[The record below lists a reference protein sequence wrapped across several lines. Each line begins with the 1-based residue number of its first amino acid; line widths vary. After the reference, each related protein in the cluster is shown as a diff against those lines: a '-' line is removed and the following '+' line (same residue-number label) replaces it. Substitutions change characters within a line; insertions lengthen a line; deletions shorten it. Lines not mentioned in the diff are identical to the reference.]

1 MLRFFVIFVI
11 NIRSLL
17 SSDILLLNIDFQG
30 FVISKDALDNGFN
43 TDDGLPDTCGPQQGK
58 GNFCKLLFCK
68 TYICTMILI
77 CTVTIQER
85 QELWGGG
92 EVLGI
97 IIL

>member
-43 TDDGLPDTCGPQQGK
+43 TDDGLPDTCGPQQAK
-58 GNFCKLLFCK
+58 VIFVNYCSVKPTF
-68 TYICTMILI
+68 
-77 CTVTIQER
+77 VP
-85 QELWGGG
+85 
-92 EVLGI
+92 
-97 IIL
+97 